1 MDLNKLNDLANRI
14 MKGGRGAGAG
24 VGLLAA
30 IGGAAYGVYQSM
42 YTGELDELHHMS
54 NNTSI
59 LGVSSFSMARAGPGP
74 VS

>member
-42 YTGELDELHHMS
+42 YTGMLSSELD
-54 NNTSI
+54 
-59 LGVSSFSMARAGPGP
+59 
-74 VS
+74 